1 MSSFVSVDVDN
12 EIACQVL
19 AGIMCKVV
27 SSCNHAGDIET
38 KCLTREV
45 KYLGKLRFLSRTF
58 MIKCE
63 I

>member
-45 KYLGKLRFLSRTF
+45 KYFRETKVFESHIYDK
-58 MIKCE
+58 M
-63 I
+63 